1 MRARVPVGRA
11 AFAFSRRSAAPL
23 RRRCR
28 PGLPV
33 LVHDVSG
40 RARGLRLRRVARG
53 TSCWR
58 RRSCGLRRSLPDR
71 HPGVFLSQLNT
82 RPVHAPVYDS
92 PSPTGLPPDYAADA
106 DQVSRFSCIMFPD
119 VRGVFDCAGSR
130 GDFVLAPPLV
140 WSSPFVTGST
150 PWSFSFTAQYP
161 ACPCPCLRFAFSL
174 STEGARLGVGMGHY
188 SRKTLSFSTSCRFI
202 PAHNES
208 TPANEYR

>member
-23 RRRCR
+23 RSRCR
-28 PGLPV
+28 PGLQV

-53 TSCWR
+53 LRVSAPARMVFAVRYRIDTLEFFFHS
-58 RRSCGLRRSLPDR
+58 SIPGLSMP
-71 HPGVFLSQLNT
+71 
-82 RPVHAPVYDS
+82 
-92 PSPTGLPPDYAADA
+92 
-106 DQVSRFSCIMFPD
+106 
-119 VRGVFDCAGSR
+119 
-130 GDFVLAPPLV
+130 
-140 WSSPFVTGST
+140 
-150 PWSFSFTAQYP
+150 
-161 ACPCPCLRFAFSL
+161 LRFAFSL